1 MCVCVCVW
9 QCVCVCV
16 CNTNKYVRMN
26 FRYIT
31 HKCGEFL
38 VAHAHAR
45 ARALSNTHTP
55 SVRQTLCSHRH
66 LQYLLPFWLPA
77 SKKEKRA
84 RDLKSQSSLRQN
96 PFDKKEI
103 SGKQE
108 KVQKKDF
115 RAGTTT
121 GHPLLSLLSPPTSI
135 FLFFYFSIFI
145 FWISM
150 PARPLD
156 APSSVHSPLLL
167 YSLEKQ
173 GARPGAQRSVAR
185 AERVAC
191 PMSCGSRA
199 LKVAVK

>member
-1 MCVCVCVW
+1 MESFW
-9 QCVCVCV
+9 SH
-16 CNTNKYVRMN
+16 TR
-26 FRYIT
+26 T
-31 HKCGEFL
+31 
-38 VAHAHAR
+38 R
-45 ARALSNTHTP
+45 ARALFQTHT
-55 SVRQTLCSHRH
+55 H
-66 LQYLLPFWLPA
+66 LRCAKPFVAIATYNISSLSGCLPQ
-77 SKKEKRA
+77 KKEKRA

-115 RAGTTT
+115 RAGTNT
-121 GHPLLSLLSPPTSI
+121 GRPLLSLLSPPTSI
-135 FLFFYFSIFI
+135 FLIFCFLVF

-150 PARPLD
+150 PALPLD
-156 APSSVHSPLLL
+156 APTSVHSPLLL
-167 YSLEKQ
+167 YSLEKR

-185 AERVAC
+185 AESVAC